1 LICNVLRIINDRRKS
16 QDAGFPVAPNFIPAN
31 ERGAVKRRGVGER
44 WRKSFSSRPLMTGC
58 GVRTLYPELC
68 QLALEVRELQ
78 ASVSPTP
85 FVIDS
90 GVASDDPAAVSR
102 LAKLHLKS
110 SG

>member
-1 LICNVLRIINDRRKS
+1 MPGIPCGTKP
-16 QDAGFPVAPNFIPAN
+16 DARHEG
-31 ERGAVKRRGVGER
+31 GAAERRGVGER
-44 WRKSFSSRPLMTGC
+44 WRKSFSGHPLTTGY
-58 GVRTLYPELC
+58 GVRTLYPEPH